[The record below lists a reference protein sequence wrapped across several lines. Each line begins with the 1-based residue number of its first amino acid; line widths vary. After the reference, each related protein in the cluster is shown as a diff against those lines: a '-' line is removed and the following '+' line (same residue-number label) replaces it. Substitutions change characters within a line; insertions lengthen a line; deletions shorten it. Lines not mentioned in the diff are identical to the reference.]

1 MIDKDKPIPGKVYAL
16 TGGHNQPSIAN
27 GNTWA
32 ESAVKDEWDDNGL
45 PVNFT
50 DKYHE
55 EEGDE

>member
-1 MIDKDKPIPGKVYAL
+1 MVDKGKPEAGKVYAL
-16 TGGHNQPSIAN
+16 TGGPGTPSIAN

-32 ESAVKDEWDDNGL
+32 ESEVKDEWEDNGL
-45 PVNFT
+45 PENFT

>member
-1 MIDKDKPIPGKVYAL
+1 MSDKGKPIPGKMYFL
-16 TGGHNQPSIAN
+16 TGGHGDKCIAN

-32 ESAVKDEWDDNGL
+32 ESAVKDEWDENGL
-45 PVNFT
+45 PENFT